1 MSDPRE
7 RIDEYLDGLLDDRE
21 RGAFE
26 DALSSDPA
34 LRDEVER
41 ARRFERLLDS
51 AHDSRA
57 EERCGEKQM
66 REDVLN
72 TQHGKDQTGG
82 TDP

>member
-1 MSDPRE
+1 MVTSCPLSFRFPGIWE
-7 RIDEYLDGLLDDRE
+7 IAIRLD
-21 RGAFE
+21 AFMVYPVA
-26 DALSSDPA
+26 DIYT
-34 LRDEVER
+34 
-41 ARRFERLLDS
+41 
-51 AHDSRA
+51 DSRA